1 MTSYIITGT
10 PESSHEAD
18 VSSRNDPGKSEKM
31 HLENVATNATNDDLN
46 FHYEEVDEEPELHM
60 RTWIAIAA
68 VCVMNLVQTI
78 AVQGPPAVVRIQD
91 PGTMDTAISSS
102 F

>member
-1 MTSYIITGT
+1 MTSSIIIDTL
-10 PESSHEAD
+10 ESSHETD
-18 VSSRNDPGKSEKM
+18 FSSRNDPGKPEKKY
-31 HLENVATNATNDDLN
+31 LENVTTNGTNDDLN
-46 FHYEEVDEEPELHM
+46 FHYEEVDEEPKLHM

-78 AVQGPPAVVRIQD
+78 AVQGPPAVVRAQNS
-91 PGTMDTAISSS
+91 GTMVITISLS